1 MQMDTERRV
10 RIDRLKWHCRRAL
23 LELDLLFQ
31 RFWQR
36 HGDSLDLR
44 DEVVLARLL
53 EMEDHD
59 LWAVLNGTCSVDDHE
74 LVAMVERIR
83 VA

>member
-1 MQMDTERRV
+1 
-10 RIDRLKWHCRRAL
+10 L

-36 HGDSLDLR
+36 HGDSLDPQ
-44 DEVVLARLL
+44 DEPVLARLL

-59 LWAVLNGTCSVDDHE
+59 LWAVLNGTGRVNDHE
-74 LVAMVERIR
+74 LMAMADRIR
-83 VA
+83 AA

>member
-1 MQMDTERRV
+1 MDSERRV

-31 RFWQR
+31 RFWER
-36 HGDSLDLR
+36 HGDSLDR
-44 DEVVLARLL
+44 REEVILARLL

-59 LWAVLNGTCSVDDHE
+59 LWAVLNGTRRVEDCE
-74 LVAMVERIR
+74 IMAMADRIR
-83 VA
+83 VS